1 LRIFWDLLP
10 DESWWRGFRPLADA
24 PAIGHAADS
33 RIDSSPL
40 PHPARADSSL
50 SLKSAWHVLSRRRRL
65 VISVVAGSLLACLLY
80 CLLVAPQYEAKARL
94 ALRTAA
100 ATPLHM
106 DDADGAFSGSLA
118 SGQTQLETLAG
129 VFRSDELAWRVIVDR
144 NLYRSPPFFG
154 AFARRF
160 PHFRPDSPSPDAEA
174 YLLGR
179 FQDRLHVRTIPRTL
193 LLEIDFRSGDAA
205 LSADVVNALI
215 RAYEAQQTDAR
226 MQATGLASGW
236 LNDQLRELKLTADR
250 DNERLASFQR
260 QHGILIA
267 PETLSNGQA
276 GAVQHVSALLEVD
289 ELGRA
294 LAAASADRILHEA
307 EFRAASQGD
316 PELVLASDAH
326 FQGESG
332 DFSIAAFRQIHTRR
346 SELEE
351 EEAQLSLERGP
362 NFPRVLEI
370 REQLQDLDR
379 QLQSADEK
387 LRERYRK
394 AWQTA
399 ADREQMLRKALDDR
413 TAEGMQAN
421 AAAIQYESMR
431 READASRELYLRVQS
446 KAEEAGLAAGVP
458 SPDFRVVDAARVPAK
473 PSSPNLPLYMAIVLF
488 LSSWLALGIAF
499 AMESL
504 RPTAARA
511 ILVLLVIALGAPCWQ
526 AQAPTPSTSG
536 LPTGVARIPQS
547 RDAKSAPN
555 PKDAPAVWNGSGAA
569 TAGALA
575 SPPSLSG
582 AIPAPIAPGDL
593 LDVSEFHTPEFHSTV
608 RVTAAGKISLPMVGE
623 IAVTG
628 MDEPQA
634 VQAIAAALVERGML
648 KHPQVAVLVISS
660 VGQDVSVLGEV
671 VRPGVYPYGVHHRL
685 LDLIAAA
692 AGTGPTAGTL
702 AYVYHRNDTAA
713 AEVVL
718 LDRSGAKVD
727 TQHNPELEPGDTVQM
742 SRTGLVYVVGDVM
755 RPGGFALEPGQPM
768 TVLQAVSLA
777 WGPNQNAALSKTLLI
792 REQQGGGR
800 TVTTLNLKRMLRG
813 QDPDMPIGERDI
825 LFVPDSMAKNLWNR
839 TMESVVQSTA
849 GVSIYA
855 GLVYSQRF

>member
-1 LRIFWDLLP
+1 LGAASP
-10 DESWWRGFRPLADA
+10 
-24 PAIGHAADS
+24 IGHAADS
-33 RIDSSPL
+33 RIDTSPL
-40 PHPARADSSL
+40 PQPARADSSL
-50 SLKSAWHVLSRRRRL
+50 SLKSAWLVLSRRRSL
-65 VISVVAGSLLACLLY
+65 VISVVAGSLLICLLY
-80 CLLVAPQYEAKARL
+80 CLLAPPQYEARARL
-94 ALRTAA
+94 ALRTAP
-100 ATPLHM
+100 ATPLRM
-106 DDADGAFSGSLA
+106 DDTDPAFSGSLA

-129 VFRSDELAWRVIVDR
+129 VFRSDELAWRVIVDKK
-144 NLYRSPPFFG
+144 LYRSPSFCGTFT
-154 AFARRF
+154 RRF
-160 PHFRPDSPSPDAEA
+160 PQFRSEVPSPDAEA
-174 YLLGR
+174 YLLAR

-205 LSADVVNALI
+205 LSAEVVNALI
-215 RAYEAQQTDAR
+215 RAYEGQQTDAR
-226 MQATGLASGW
+226 MQATGQASGW
-236 LNDQLRELKLTADR
+236 LNDQLRLLKLNADR
-250 DNERLASFQR
+250 DDNRLASFQK
-260 QHGILIA
+260 QHGILIT
-267 PETLSNGQA
+267 PESLSNGQA

-294 LAAASADRILHEA
+294 LAAASADRILREA

-316 PELVLASDAH
+316 PELVLASDSRFEGA
-326 FQGESG
+326 SG
-332 DFSIAAFRQIHTRR
+332 DLSIAAFRQIHTRR

-351 EEAQLSLERGP
+351 EQAQLSLERGP

-399 ADREQMLRKALDDR
+399 ADREQMLRKSLDDQ

-421 AAAIQYESMR
+421 AAAIQYESLR

-473 PSSPNLPLYMAIVLF
+473 PSSPNLPLYLAIALF
-488 LSSWLALGIAF
+488 LSSWLALGLAF
-499 AMESL
+499 ALESL
-504 RPTAARA
+504 QPTAARA
-511 ILVLLVIALGAPCWQ
+511 ILVLSVIAIGAPGWH

-536 LPTGVARIPQS
+536 LPTGVARVPQS
-547 RDAKSAPN
+547 RDTKLAPN
-555 PKDAPAVWNGSGAA
+555 PKDAPAIWNGSAA
-569 TAGALA
+569 SASAAA
-575 SPPSLSG
+575 SPQSLSG
-582 AIPAPIAPGDL
+582 TVPAPIAPGDL
-593 LDVSEFHTPEFHSTV
+593 LDVSEFHTPEFRSTV
-608 RVTAAGKISLPMVGE
+608 RVTAAGTVNLPMVGD
-623 IAVTG
+623 IALMG
-628 MDEPQA
+628 MNESEA
-634 VQAIAAALVERGML
+634 AHAIAAALVDRGML
-648 KHPQVAVLVISS
+648 RHPQVAVLVISS

-692 AGTGPTAGTL
+692 SGTSPAAGTL
-702 AYVYHRNDTAA
+702 AYVYHRDDTA
-713 AEVVL
+713 AEVVV
-718 LDRSGAKVD
+718 LDRTGAKVD
-727 TQHNPELEPGDTVQM
+727 EQHNPELQPGDTVQM
-742 SRTGLVYVVGDVM
+742 SRAGLVYVVGDVI

-777 WGPNQNAALSKTLLI
+777 WGPSQNAALSKALMI
-792 REQQGGGR
+792 REQPGGGR
-800 TVTTLNLKRMLRG
+800 TVTALNLKRMLRG
-813 QDPDMPIGERDI
+813 QDPDMPIGEHDI
-825 LFVPDSMAKNLWNR
+825 LFLPDSVAKNLWNR